1 MNTEFFEKYANTPVR
16 KLPFAMLDL
25 ETTGFKPGP
34 AKITEVAIILYE
46 DGIEERFERFVNPE
60 CHIPNE
66 ITALTHI
73 NDDMVKD
80 APTIKEIAPTLRE
93 LLNNR
98 IFVSHNVPFDFGFF
112 DYYFKKCLNYNYE
125 CYSLCT
131 LMLSRKLLK
140 LDSNKLDNVA
150 RHFGYNLID
159 AHREMNDTDAVKAL
173 LLKFFDVLEEI
184 GINTLKDLVDNKLI
198 YVGKPPCR

>member
-1 MNTEFFEKYANTPVR
+1 MNTEFYNKYANTPIR

-34 AKITEVAIILYE
+34 ANITEVAIILYE
-46 DGIEERFERFVNPE
+46 DGKEDRFESFVNPE

-112 DYYFKKCLNYNYE
+112 DYYF
-125 CYSLCT
+125 
-131 LMLSRKLLK
+131 
-140 LDSNKLDNVA
+140 NK
-150 RHFGYNLID
+150 
-159 AHREMNDTDAVKAL
+159 T
-173 LLKFFDVLEEI
+173 
-184 GINTLKDLVDNKLI
+184 
-198 YVGKPPCR
+198 